1 MNPMPVM
8 MMMMM
13 VVVMMMMMMLKDLKV
28 FDVVEKMLQMMY
40 MMQRR

>member
-8 MMMMM
+8 MMKMMM
-13 VVVMMMMMMLKDLKV
+13 VVVMMMMMLKDLKV

>member
-1 MNPMPVM
+1 MNPMPV